1 MHKILRCL
9 CLQYQKQMQLSC
21 FYRGIVLKC
30 LLTKSVPDGKWTV
43 DAPSARAIIHA
54 ILFELRPGTRQNDG
68 GLKINTRSSSER
80 RCWDGNI
87 CGLCT
92 RRPFIGGQDC
102 PMENWPSNKDE
113 LDAILNIPTSILI
126 FFFFETTFS
135 ILFAPFFS
143 DGFHLIAMS
152 FTFMIFDDAVADISI
167 HIDNCWS
174 FFQQQTNIQQL
185 FFFFI
190 QPFGG
195 KTTKINKSAQN
206 GAGNW
211 VRTFCRSHLQ
221 RCSTTTDCGSLV
233 VLVAGTTREPSAPWP
248 VGRQK
253 RKKGE
258 VKGRSKRG
266 RMRTGKNGFY
276 SFIPIVVAR

>member
-126 FFFFETTFS
+126 C
-135 ILFAPFFS
+135 FFS
-143 DGFHLIAMS
+143 KRRFRFCSPLRRLSSHCDVVHFYGRTLTTRRLTSPSMLIASITVELS
-152 FTFMIFDDAVADISI
+152 FS
-167 HIDNCWS
+167 
-174 FFQQQTNIQQL
+174 
-185 FFFFI
+185 
-190 QPFGG
+190 
-195 KTTKINKSAQN
+195 NKP
-206 GAGNW
+206 
-211 VRTFCRSHLQ
+211 T
-221 RCSTTTDCGSLV
+221 STS
-233 VLVAGTTREPSAPWP
+233 S
-248 VGRQK
+248 
-253 RKKGE
+253 
-258 VKGRSKRG
+258 S
-266 RMRTGKNGFY
+266 
-276 SFIPIVVAR
+276 